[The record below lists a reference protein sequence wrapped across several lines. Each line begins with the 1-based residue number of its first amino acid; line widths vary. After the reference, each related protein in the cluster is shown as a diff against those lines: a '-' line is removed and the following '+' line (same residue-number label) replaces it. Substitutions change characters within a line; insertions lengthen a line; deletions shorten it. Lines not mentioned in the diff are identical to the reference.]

1 MQEWDG
7 TSKKLALEAKEEG
20 VGSALYGKKMEKK
33 EQEREEQFGG
43 CKETEQRAEPGKGQG
58 RRREGMAQTS
68 GEDIAQ
74 LDGSP
79 ELAGREGKQGGGTEA
94 LPPCWGV
101 GRCWSE
107 VVNRL
112 HSAASPGMA
121 VTPDWELGERVGGLL
136 KQLDPG

>member
-1 MQEWDG
+1 MEAFLQNPPCTAHMQEWDG

-43 CKETEQRAEPGKGQG
+43 CKETEQQAEPGKGQG

-74 LDGSP
+74 LDGALSWLGGK
-79 ELAGREGKQGGGTEA
+79 ESREEGQSFAPVLGSG
-94 LPPCWGV
+94 
-101 GRCWSE
+101 E
-107 VVNRL
+107 VL
-112 HSAASPGMA
+112 
-121 VTPDWELGERVGGLL
+121 E
-136 KQLDPG
+136 